1 MSFSSTTNTA
11 APGEQ
16 QFRAFLAVP
25 LPEALRQNLQ
35 RVVAELREDPARNR
49 ELKKLRWTR
58 AENYHLTVAFL
69 GDIPESL
76 VPNLR
81 TNLNT
86 QLADQVRF
94 SILMTEIKPFPPRRP
109 HVLATMFSD
118 SPSLVEL
125 YQGIVRALEQTG
137 IEVEHRKFLPHLTLA
152 RNRNRSNR
160 LNMQNPIVL
169 NLELAVEE
177 LILYRSTLSNQG
189 ARHDIVFQ
197 IPLRN
202 EVPATPEGA

>member
-1 MSFSSTTNTA
+1 MSFSSTNT
-11 APGEQ
+11 PSHGDE

-25 LPEALRQNLQ
+25 LPEALRQDLQ

-49 ELKKLRWTR
+49 ELNKLRWTR
-58 AENYHLTVAFL
+58 AENYHLTVSFL
-69 GDIPESL
+69 GDIPEFL
-76 VPNLR
+76 VPNLQKY
-81 TNLNT
+81 LKT

-94 SILMTEIKPFPPRRP
+94 SVLMTEIKPFPNRRP
-109 HVLATMFSD
+109 HVLAAMFSD
-118 SPSLVEL
+118 SPSLMEL
-125 YQGIVRALEQTG
+125 YKGIVRALEQAG

-160 LNMQNPIVL
+160 LNMQNPVAL

-189 ARHDIVFQ
+189 ARHDIVFR
-197 IPLRN
+197 IPLRI
-202 EVPATPEGA
+202 EAPVTPGG